1 MTFKDTIITE
11 EVNEAKNISI
21 DTFLSKVDE
30 YSSVDVAL
38 AELPA
43 EYLEF
48 YAKNEKKLLKALK
61 KLGLAESMDEDYTS
75 PGSPGYLGWSK
86 DDERKIKTIKYKG
99 NLLHLIWDPEV
110 GTWMPFIGFRSVTG
124 ALKYA
129 KTLVENV

>member
-1 MTFKDTIITE
+1 MTFKNTIITE
-11 EVNEAKNISI
+11 EVNEAQNISV

-48 YAKNEKKLLKALK
+48 YAKNEKKLQKALK
-61 KLGLAESMDEDYTS
+61 KLGLAESMNEDYAS

-86 DDERKIKTIKYKG
+86 DDEKKIKTIKYKG
-99 NLLHLIWDPEV
+99 NLLHLIWDPKI

>member
-61 KLGLAESMDEDYTS
+61 KLGLAESNEAYS
-75 PGSPGYLGWSK
+75 PETPGYLGWSK
-86 DDERKIKTIKYKG
+86 DDEKKIKTIKYKG
-99 NLLHLIWDPEV
+99 NLIHLIWDPEV